1 LLEPQEQV
9 RLHRALRLGLRTA
22 SQLMV
27 PRERLAGID
36 IRTPIAEVLTT
47 VTTSPFS
54 RLPVY
59 RGDLDHVAGMLHIK
73 DLVTGFVKGTHRRSL
88 ASLLRADRPR
98 APRHARRSAA
108 GVPARAQ
115 ESSGTGRRRCRQGHR
130 ADHPRGTW
138 SRSFSAALPTS
149 SRRRGGARHAA
160 AARRRDDRIRDHHR
174 AHPAER
180 RLRRR
185 GVRDRR
191 RASARP
197 IEARAEKGDRLAKR
211 VQRVLR
217 DTQLQD
223 RYIATAQLG
232 ITLASLGLGMYG
244 EHVMADGIYS
254 ALGRAGMPAW
264 LASHGVASLVA
275 VAILTY
281 FHIVVG
287 EMVPKSLALQQAER
301 LACWIT
307 TPMLW
312 TKNVLYPF
320 VVTLNGLGNLLLK
333 AIGVNRQAQNSEQ
346 YYTPEELQLIVQ
358 ESEELGALRSESSQ
372 MLQELFEFGDLT
384 AGQVMV
390 PRVRIVGIPVGTRPD
405 AIREILADPAHTR
418 YPVFEKDLDHIL
430 GMVHIKDLLRLLL
443 NRRAHRRLTGAC
455 GTRRS
460 RDRGTR
466 RRARP

>member
-1 LLEPQEQV
+1 MIEFAIITVLILLNAV
-9 RLHRALRLGLRTA
+9 FVA
-22 SQLMV
+22 
-27 PRERLAGID
+27 
-36 IRTPIAEVLTT
+36 AEFAIV
-47 VTTSPFS
+47 
-54 RLPVY
+54 
-59 RGDLDHVAGMLHIK
+59 G
-73 DLVTGFVKGTHRRSL
+73 
-88 ASLLRADRPR
+88 
-98 APRHARRSAA
+98 APRSA
-108 GVPARAQ
+108 
-115 ESSGTGRRRCRQGHR
+115 
-130 ADHPRGTW
+130 
-138 SRSFSAALPTS
+138 
-149 SRRRGGARHAA
+149 
-160 AARRRDDRIRDHHR
+160 
-174 AHPAER
+174 
-180 RLRRR
+180 
-185 GVRDRR
+185 
-191 RASARP
+191 

-244 EHVMADGIYS
+244 EHVLAEAIYG
-254 ALGRAGMPAW
+254 ALGRTGGPAW
-264 LASHGVASLVA
+264 LASHGVASVVA

-333 AIGVNRQAQNSEQ
+333 ALGVNRQAQNSEQ

-358 ESEELGALRSESSQ
+358 ESEELGVLRSESSQ

-430 GMVHIKDLLRLLL
+430 GMVHIKDLFRLLL
-443 NRRAHRRLTGAC
+443 NDEPIDASQARVVPVVPETAALDAVLGVMRRERTQMAVVIDEHGGTSGVVTLEDLFEEVVGEIEEGPGTG
-455 GTRRS
+455 GQVS
-460 RDRGTR
+460 RDREGRLRVPGTMR
-466 RRARP
+466 IDEVGQEFDLELEHEEVDSVSGLVLMLLGRPPVVGDSVRFGRLLFEVTAVKGHGVEECAVNLLTDVDAGPSEGVGL